1 MQSDFTSTT
10 GVDGSIFVTSSQ
22 DTEDSA
28 TVTEDVAHSLV
39 ESLSKVKLPHITSDE
54 QSDLFTIIKCIGG
67 VEKHL
72 TSIDGPATRF
82 VFGLLW
88 RNGQQHQGLL
98 NQGNTNWGEILWA
111 YESGS
116 QDILV
121 DFVSRQSRGKMLWRH
136 ACESG
141 LFLWLTDIA
150 AVVST
155 PFTKKFKFN
164 RGVHSELNSKLLL
177 ATNTTRPMSEI
188 PLTAVSSISRCV
200 RRVFCSVSGEW
211 QGGTKSRHQPR
222 GSSKTTSQIP
232 NGRQRL

>member
-98 NQGNTNWGEILWA
+98 NQGNTNWGR
-111 YESGS
+111 YCG
-116 QDILV
+116 
-121 DFVSRQSRGKMLWRH
+121 RTK
-136 ACESG
+136 
-141 LFLWLTDIA
+141 
-150 AVVST
+150 AVVRISWLIL
-155 PFTKKFKFN
+155 FHDN
-164 RGVHSELNSKLLL
+164 LEENAL
-177 ATNTTRPMSEI
+177 ATCLRERTV
-188 PLTAVSSISRCV
+188 PLAYRYRCCCEYS
-200 RRVFCSVSGEW
+200 F
-211 QGGTKSRHQPR
+211 H
-222 GSSKTTSQIP
+222 
-232 NGRQRL
+232 